1 MKRRQALKS
10 TLITTGAA
18 MLTSL
23 SAKASKIEAISGPR
37 AINSDPIPN
46 KGEEFNESVVFP
58 DEATMRSTRQITTK
72 RMFNVKPTYH
82 INAGFAPD
90 NKHIV
95 FATYNND
102 ESGSALVRANVETGD
117 CLVLDDTKPG
127 EARFGGGGSIAMIPK
142 TNLVAVKIGQEIRLY
157 DIFSGEMELLVP
169 PPKSK
174 SVLKLSSPI
183 GTIDG
188 KSIVYPLNDTS
199 YSWRTDTHLDPFKQT
214 GVSFIQVDIKSGKS
228 EIIFRDDDARS
239 NHVLANPVDP
249 DLLIIDRDWPEGF
262 SAVRREYQNAHK
274 TRVWVLKISTG
285 ELFEIEPENS
295 CKFAWHANWNYTGEY
310 VYYHGPSFDPT
321 PEEIAKNQRI
331 SYKSPYK
338 VNPRQHYIGVAKPN
352 GDRVWEGHFP
362 MLTYGHCGAHSKENV
377 MIIDNLIT
385 DGYLVGVHWEKRNS
399 DNIPFFELMGK
410 HNSHYPSNTQPS
422 HAHSQMSNDGKWLIY
437 NSMIF
442 DPAHVYAMDMSRK

>member
-1 MKRRQALKS
+1 MKRRAVIKS
-10 TLITTGAA
+10 TLALTGAA
-18 MLTSL
+18 SVFPIVSPATSL
-23 SAKASKIEAISGPR
+23 QTEKISKSSIADR
-37 AINSDPIPN
+37 IPQ
-46 KGEEFNESVVFP
+46 KGEAFNESVLFP
-58 DEATMRSTRQITTK
+58 DEATMRPTRQITTK

-82 INAGFAPD
+82 VNAGFAPD
-90 NKHIV
+90 NKHII
-95 FATYNND
+95 FGTYNND

-117 CLVLDDTKPG
+117 CYVMDDTKPS
-127 EARFGGGGSIAMIPK
+127 EASFGGGGSIAMIPK

-157 DIFSGEMELLVP
+157 DIFSGKMELLVP
-169 PPKSK
+169 PPKGRSE
-174 SVLKLSSPI
+174 LKLSSPI

-295 CKFAWHANWNYTGEY
+295 CKFA
-310 VYYHGPSFDPT
+310 
-321 PEEIAKNQRI
+321 
-331 SYKSPYK
+331 
-338 VNPRQHYIGVAKPN
+338 
-352 GDRVWEGHFP
+352 
-362 MLTYGHCGAHSKENV
+362 
-377 MIIDNLIT
+377 
-385 DGYLVGVHWEKRNS
+385 
-399 DNIPFFELMGK
+399 
-410 HNSHYPSNTQPS
+410 
-422 HAHSQMSNDGKWLIY
+422 
-437 NSMIF
+437 
-442 DPAHVYAMDMSRK
+442 